1 MFAEAERL
9 APTVLVL
16 DELDS
21 LAPKRDGEGNDQ
33 EKRVVA
39 TLQTCLDKLQM
50 NQSRVAV
57 IGTTSRVEGIS
68 PTLRR
73 PGRLD
78 LEVEVGVPGPED
90 RLVILG
96 VYLEQAKHALSQE
109 DIKTIAQ
116 ETHGFVGADLSS
128 LFGTAMLAAQESE
141 SDLNLSHFRSARSLV
156 KPSAMREVQV
166 EVPSVSWD
174 DIGGLD
180 DLKLKLNQ
188 AVDWPIRH
196 PEVFARM
203 GIKPPRG
210 VLMYGPPGCSKTMIA
225 KALANESGLNFLSI
239 KGPELFSKWVGES
252 EKAVRE
258 LFRRARSVAPSIVF
272 FDEID
277 ALGGARGE
285 GGSKVGERVLAQLL
299 TEMDGVESLV
309 GVTVLAA
316 TNRPDMMDRA
326 LLRPGRLDR
335 VIYVPLPDLET
346 RKQVLRIHS
355 ARVPVAGL
363 NTAELAART
372 EGYSGAELAAV
383 CNEAALAALE
393 EFSDANFVTE
403 KHFNKALLVIKPR
416 IQDDLLRI
424 YDEFRKDHDKS

>member
-1 MFAEAERL
+1 
-9 APTVLVL
+9 
-16 DELDS
+16 
-21 LAPKRDGEGNDQ
+21 
-33 EKRVVA
+33 
-39 TLQTCLDKLQM
+39 
-50 NQSRVAV
+50 
-57 IGTTSRVEGIS
+57 
-68 PTLRR
+68 
-73 PGRLD
+73 
-78 LEVEVGVPGPED
+78 VPGPED
-90 RLVILG
+90 RLQILE
-96 VYLEQAKHALSQE
+96 VYLDQSNHALSVE
-109 DIKTIAQ
+109 DIKAVAQ

-128 LFGTAMLAAQESE
+128 LYGTAMLAAQESE
-141 SDLNLSHFRSARSLV
+141 SDLNLTHFRSARSLV

-166 EVPSVSWD
+166 EIPTVCWD

-196 PEVFARM
+196 PEVFIRM

-258 LFRRARSVAPSIVF
+258 LFRRARAVAPSIVF

-316 TNRPDMMDRA
+316 TNRPDMMTERCC
-326 LLRPGRLDR
+326 GRVVLTGLFTSRCRTWTQGDKCSGST
-335 VIYVPLPDLET
+335 LPVYLSAAST
-346 RKQVLRIHS
+346 RR
-355 ARVPVAGL
+355 R
-363 NTAELAART
+363 
-372 EGYSGAELAAV
+372 
-383 CNEAALAALE
+383 
-393 EFSDANFVTE
+393 
-403 KHFNKALLVIKPR
+403 
-416 IQDDLLRI
+416 
-424 YDEFRKDHDKS
+424 